1 MLESSQIAHQESEE
15 NPMDEE
21 TKRTPDAPNGDGP
34 SIVEE
39 SFPAGN
45 ANPSTADG
53 SPALLPEQLSQPD
66 EQPRVES
73 AVMSK
78 TRRLA
83 RNALIALGLVLL
95 IFFAGFLTDHFAR
108 YQPMRDSLDAEVQ
121 TLTGD
126 LAESRQ
132 QAADLERKNES
143 LSGSLTIANARI
155 ADLEAEGAG
164 LQADLDMAAMRIE
177 LLHTLADFNAA
188 HIALA
193 TDDIS
198 GAKVA
203 LLNTQKRIDTLNPLI
218 ATVDAALAENMSS
231 RFALVLSALESDP
244 ESARADLGLLA
255 KNLLNVEKLIFDQ

>member
-1 MLESSQIAHQESEE
+1 
-15 NPMDEE
+15 MDEE
-21 TKRTPDAPNGDGP
+21 TKQTPDTPNGEESP
-34 SIVEE
+34 VVEE
-39 SFPAGN
+39 SFPVGDT
-45 ANPSTADG
+45 NPSAVDG

-66 EQPRVES
+66 EQPRAES
-73 AVMSK
+73 PLMSK
-78 TRRLA
+78 ARRLA
-83 RNALIALGLVLL
+83 RNALIALGLILL

-108 YQPMRDSLDAEVQ
+108 YQPMYDSMTAEIR

-132 QAADLERKNES
+132 QTADLERKNES

-155 ADLEAEGAG
+155 ADLESENAG
-164 LQADLDMAAMRIE
+164 LQTDLDMAAMRTE

-193 TDDIS
+193 NDDIS

-203 LLNTQKRIDTLNPLI
+203 LLNTQKRIDTLAPLI

-231 RFALVLSALESDP
+231 RFALVLSALETDP
-244 ESARADLGLLA
+244 ETAQADLGLLA